1 MKGTS
6 SWSYRPYKPLLY
18 DTGDIYICRIAPGK
32 NEIHLEWLACG
43 GECSVYFRKRG
54 EEHFALAGKASACEY
69 TLTGLAYET
78 DYEFFVQNEAGKSR
92 VRLAR
97 TGEVLGTVVN
107 YLHPD
112 DEAYAFSGRYLCSPS
127 LLVHPDGYMLA
138 SMDVF
143 RGNSPQN
150 LTLIFRSDDGG
161 RSWHHL
167 TELMPC

>member
-69 TLTGLAYET
+69 TLAGLARPAPVIST
-78 DYEFFVQNEAGKSR
+78 S
-92 VRLAR
+92 
-97 TGEVLGTVVN
+97 
-107 YLHPD
+107 
-112 DEAYAFSGRYLCSPS
+112 SPNN
-127 LLVHPDGYMLA
+127 
-138 SMDVF
+138 
-143 RGNSPQN
+143 GNDN
-150 LTLIFRSDDGG
+150 AV
-161 RSWHHL
+161 
-167 TELMPC
+167 